1 MLAVIFILFSS
12 FSSNPNIGAN
22 LRQLLVNKFQ
32 KTSTRELKPI
42 FTAVT
47 QSILELLSEGYIE
60 KKEKNKGK
68 WGLTDF
74 FKVFVPSSV
83 HHPYLKLN

>member
-1 MLAVIFILFSS
+1 M
-12 FSSNPNIGAN
+12 
-22 LRQLLVNKFQ
+22 NKFQ

-74 FKVFVPSSV
+74 FKVFVGSL
-83 HHPYLKLN
+83 HHPYPKSNCDTIRHVTLFQKTCHPLFCVLNRLYG